1 MRIEGAGSKRRHWLH
16 SSRQFRDARLGI
28 KVMWQSVGLVNFCR
42 PNQELPVVVVAA
54 HATRVTAVEYDCLEP
69 I

>member
-42 PNQELPVVVVAA
+42 PNQELPVVFVVADTIS
-54 HATRVTAVEYDCLEP
+54 HMILETD
-69 I
+69 

>member
-1 MRIEGAGSKRRHWLH
+1 MRIEGAGSKCRGLRC
-16 SSRQFRDARLGI
+16 SRQFREARI
-28 KVMWQSVGLVNFCR
+28 KVIWQSVGLVNFCR

-54 HATRVTAVEYDCLEP
+54 HATRVTAVEYDCLDP